1 MPDMVNNFAPVPSGC
16 RARVVDIIDAPSPD
30 VGIVYNVSLP
40 SSPEIPGLGLG
51 WGVWNI
57 GIGTQFGNILYGIR
71 IIFNNR

>member
-1 MPDMVNNFAPVPSGC
+1 MPDMVNNFDPVPSGC

-51 WGVWNI
+51 QVWLGVA
-57 GIGTQFGNILYGIR
+57 GDFG
-71 IIFNNR
+71 